1 MKKSV
6 LTLCAVAI
14 GLFAMPQQAEAQFLQ
29 KLKNA
34 AKEVVKETLTGEAT
48 STTAEKSSAPGVNF
62 VTSASGVS
70 IGNPAA
76 ASFDLE
82 FVEAVGNS
90 MAGTVTIYLKATAK
104 DLSYA
109 NARIGDNNV
118 TAYDTDGN
126 EYKTND
132 YAKAKN
138 LAVGVPVK
146 FELSKLVGVP
156 ATVTTLSVVQ
166 AGYYLNSEKSS
177 RAGNLASYIQ
187 LRNVPVKWQ

>member
-1 MKKSV
+1 
-6 LTLCAVAI
+6 
-14 GLFAMPQQAEAQFLQ
+14 
-29 KLKNA
+29 
-34 AKEVVKETLTGEAT
+34 
-48 STTAEKSSAPGVNF
+48 
-62 VTSASGVS
+62 
-70 IGNPAA
+70 
-76 ASFDLE
+76 
-82 FVEAVGNS
+82 

-132 YAKAKN
+132 YATAKN

-156 ATVTTLSVVQ
+156 STVTTLSVVQ